1 MLKMLEKLL
10 QQKKTG
16 QKALSVLVDPDNIV
30 DDYQLQNLVKL
41 CVECRVDYFFVG
53 GSLIMQDALAGVVN
67 YLKSNSNIPVT
78 LFPGNNMHLDAHAD
92 AILFLS
98 LISGR
103 NAEMLIGQ
111 HVVAAPFLRK
121 SNLEILPTGYLL
133 IDGGQGT
140 TVSYMSNTTPIPSDK
155 PGIAACTAI
164 AGEMLGLKL
173 MYLDAG
179 SGAKKAVSS
188 RMIAQVAKNVNCPII
203 VGGGITTPYMAKDAF
218 DAGADVVVIGNG
230 IEKNPNLIV
239 EVSEVIHEYNKVLNV
254 H

>member
-1 MLKMLEKLL
+1 MLEKLL

-16 QKALSVLVDPDNIV
+16 RKALSVLVDPDNIA
-30 DDYQLQNLVKL
+30 DDYQLKHLVKL
-41 CVECRVDYFFVG
+41 CMESGVDYFFVG
-53 GSLIMQDALAGVVN
+53 GSLMMQDALASVVN
-67 YLKSNSNIPVT
+67 YLKSNSKIPVT
-78 LFPGNNMHLDAHAD
+78 LFPGNNMHLDAQAD

-121 SNLEILPTGYLL
+121 SKLEILPTGYLL
-133 IDGGQGT
+133 VDGGQAT
-140 TVSYMSNTTPIPSDK
+140 TVSYMSNTTPIPADK

-179 SGAKKAVSS
+179 SGAKNAVSC
-188 RMIAQVAKNVNCPII
+188 RMIQQVAKNVNCPLI
-203 VGGGITTPYMAKDAF
+203 VGGGITSPYMAKDAF
-218 DAGADVVVIGNG
+218 DAGAEVVVIGNG

-239 EVSEVIHEYNKVLNV
+239 EVSEIVHEYNKELNV